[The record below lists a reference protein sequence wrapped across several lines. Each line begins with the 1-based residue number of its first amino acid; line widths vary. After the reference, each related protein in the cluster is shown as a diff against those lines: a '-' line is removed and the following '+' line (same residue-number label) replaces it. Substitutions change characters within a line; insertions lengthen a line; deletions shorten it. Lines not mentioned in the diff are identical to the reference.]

1 MSYPSIEWIH
11 WGDVIDT
18 DNLVSTSRHNWHC
31 VEMRFFPLMTQYLRY
46 MWVYADSQDRFSDSQ
61 GVENIVTRFSKLRW
75 FSFVAG
81 VLSPSLCTPVI
92 YWHLSN
98 LCFVVWLQIL
108 VMEIP
113 RMFRLSFILSS
124 RKFLSVPCYH
134 LLPTQ
139 FTAHQLFWIN
149 GTRHKS
155 ESMDQIIVQKRSK
168 MRLKVAKTCVQ
179 SWAKSR
185 RFAIRISVLRL
196 DDY

>member
-113 RMFRLSFILSS
+113 RNAPSFFHIIFKKILICIKKCQVSWPFRRHRYWILHQLHLVNICCPPSS
-124 RKFLSVPCYH
+124 
-134 LLPTQ
+134 LPTNY
-139 FTAHQLFWIN
+139 F
-149 GTRHKS
+149 G
-155 ESMDQIIVQKRSK
+155 
-168 MRLKVAKTCVQ
+168 
-179 SWAKSR
+179 
-185 RFAIRISVLRL
+185 
-196 DDY
+196 